1 MNLYAFNPLKQND
14 KQEVI
19 TPVAFN
25 LVLSLPE
32 QLLKRLDKVGYEL
45 VKRYGIAGCSD
56 KQRHHIAIVH
66 LLKKHTL
73 RLR

>member
-14 KQEVI
+14 KQEVL

-32 QLLKRLDKVGYEL
+32 QLLKRLDRSAMNWLSGTVLQG
-45 VKRYGIAGCSD
+45 VVISSD
-56 KQRHHIAIVH
+56 ITS
-66 LLKKHTL
+66 LLFICLKNLL
-73 RLR
+73 RR

>member
-14 KQEVI
+14 KQEVL

-32 QLLKRLDKVGYEL
+32 QLLKRLDRVSYEL
-45 VKRYGIAGCSD
+45 VKRYDIAGCGD
-56 KQRHHIAIVH
+56 KQRHHIALAH
-66 LLKKHTL
+66 LLEGL
-73 RLR
+73 EL

>member
-14 KQEVI
+14 KQEVL

-32 QLLKRLDKVGYEL
+32 QLLKRLDKVGYDWL
-45 VKRYGIAGCSD
+45 SVTVLQGVVISSD
-56 KQRHHIAIVH
+56 ITS
-66 LLKKHTL
+66 L
-73 RLR
+73 

>member
-14 KQEVI
+14 KQEVL

-32 QLLKRLDKVGYEL
+32 QLLKRLDKVSYEL

-66 LLKKHTL
+66 LLEKHTF
-73 RLR
+73 R

>member
-14 KQEVI
+14 KQEVL
-19 TPVAFN
+19 TPVSFN

-45 VKRYGIAGCSD
+45 VNRYGIAGCGD

-66 LLKKHTL
+66 LLEKHTL
-73 RLR
+73 R

>member
-32 QLLKRLDKVGYEL
+32 QLLKRLDKVGYDWL
-45 VKRYGIAGCSD
+45 SVTVLQGVVISSD
-56 KQRHHIAIVH
+56 ITS
-66 LLKKHTL
+66 L
-73 RLR
+73 